1 MSAGTCLEADV
12 AAKAAFLLGR
22 DGPAWLDAR
31 GLAGRFLPEDGP
43 PVLNRRVAS
52 APSLDPVAA

>member
-1 MSAGTCLEADV
+1 VSAGTCLEADV
-12 AAKAAFLLGR
+12 AAKAAFLLGF

-43 PVLNRRVAS
+43 PVLSDVWERSVA
-52 APSLDPVAA
+52 DPVAA

>member
-12 AAKAAFLLGR
+12 AAKAAFLLGH

-31 GLAGRFLPEDGP
+31 RLAGRFLPEDGP
-43 PVLNRRVAS
+43 AVLNEVWERSV
-52 APSLDPVAA
+52 PSVAA